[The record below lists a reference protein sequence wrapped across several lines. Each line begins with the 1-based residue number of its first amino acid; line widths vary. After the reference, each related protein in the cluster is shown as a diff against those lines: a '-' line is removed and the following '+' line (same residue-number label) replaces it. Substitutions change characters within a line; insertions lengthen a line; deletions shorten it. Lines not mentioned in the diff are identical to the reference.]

1 MSTDPFLIVFCRH
14 GEDGMTVHFNVHM
27 DPAKGETMPEELT
40 DVILGEILYAQ
51 NNTDAV
57 LSDVVIDEESLD
69 IQGKTVR
76 GRIAP
81 IHTEDRFTL
90 FGAIKQSQSQ
100 LTDSVYYAR
109 QYPSPTLKLHIPLAL
124 AVPASNFTFTALSM
138 HHSGHSRFRGIL
150 GIAKISVR
158 CCVNFASW
166 LLPLA

>member
-81 IHTEDRFTL
+81 ILATHTEERFTL

-100 LTDSVYYAR
+100 LTDSVYAR
-109 QYPSPTLKLHIPLAL
+109 QYPSYHSPTFKLHIPLAL

-138 HHSGHSRFRGIL
+138 HHSGDTPLSFSRYT
-150 GIAKISVR
+150 
-158 CCVNFASW
+158 
-166 LLPLA
+166 